1 MVFPCFLQPRLPGE
15 AAPLPGV
22 FMQRAI
28 KKLVYLFGLAKFLVI
43 SLQLLYV
50 QPPV

>member
-22 FMQRAI
+22 FMQRAV
-28 KKLVYLFGLAKFLVI
+28 KKLVYLIGLTKFLVI
-43 SLQLLYV
+43 LPQLLYLL
-50 QPPV
+50 PPV